1 MDGVAAVG
9 APQPVSS
16 DAFRSEPSWLDRL
29 DAVEEVRLRFDA
41 RERILWQYTAPR
53 GRPCV
58 SPGLLRG
65 LHRTLALV
73 GEAFRE
79 AAIRGEG
86 QPIRHMVLAS
96 TRPGVFNLGGDLA
109 LFVEL
114 IRRRDAETLR
124 RYAHACIEIVHAHAT
139 GLGRGVHTIALVQ
152 GDALGGGF
160 EAAMGNQ
167 TLVAER
173 GTRFGLPEVMFNLFP
188 GMGAYTLIARRLG
201 AVEAERMI
209 RSGRIYTA
217 EELHALGIVD
227 VLCEPGHGVDAV
239 YDQVARFERSWKTN
253 SAVLKARQIA
263 RPVSLPELREITD
276 LWVETALTLDPT
288 DMKKMSRLAAAQ
300 DRKAVAEAGV
310 RLAAE

>member
-188 GMGAYTLIARRLG
+188 GMGAYT
-201 AVEAERMI
+201 
-209 RSGRIYTA
+209 A
-217 EELHALGIVD
+217 EELHTLGIVD
-227 VLCEPGHGVDAV
+227 VLCEPGRGVDAV
-239 YDQVARFERSWKTN
+239 YEQVARFERSWKTN

-263 RPVSLPELREITD
+263 RPVSLQELREITD
-276 LWVETALTLDPT
+276 LWVEAALTLDPA

-300 DRKAVAEAGV
+300 DRKAVGEGGV

>member
-1 MDGVAAVG
+1 MDGVAEFGVAQ
-9 APQPVSS
+9 ALSLE
-16 DAFRSEPSWLDRL
+16 AFRPEPSWLDRL
-29 DAVEEVRLRFDA
+29 DQADEVRLTFDA
-41 RERILWQYTAPR
+41 REKILWQYTDPC

-73 GEAFRE
+73 GDAFRE
-79 AAIRGEG
+79 AGG
-86 QPIRHMVLAS
+86 GDQPVRHLVLAS
-96 TRPGVFNLGGDLA
+96 ARRGVFNLGGDLN

-114 IRRRDAETLR
+114 IRHRDAEALR

-227 VLCEPGHGVDAV
+227 VLADAGRGVDAV
-239 YDQVARFERSWKTN
+239 YEAVGRFERSWKTN
-253 SAVLKARQIA
+253 SAVMKARQIA
-263 RPVSLPELREITD
+263 KPVSLPELREITD
-276 LWVETALTLDPT
+276 LWVETALTLDPL
-288 DMKKMSRLAAAQ
+288 DMKKMLRLAAAQ
-300 DRKAVAEAGV
+300 DRKSVAESGDRLVAG
-310 RLAAE
+310 